1 MEIIITILRS
11 VLLTF
16 LSKDM
21 IERVMFELLTWL
33 VAHTETAYDDK
44 LLEIV
49 KSEYYKK
56 IN

>member
-33 VAHTETAYDDK
+33 VAHTETSYDDK
-44 LLEIV
+44 LLDLV
-49 KSEYYKK
+49 KEEYYKK

>member
-11 VLLTF
+11 ILLTF

-33 VAHTETAYDDK
+33 VNHTATAYDNK
-44 LLEIV
+44 LLDLV
-49 KSEYYKK
+49 KEEYYKK
-56 IN
+56 IG

>member
-21 IERVMFELLTWL
+21 IERIMFELLTWL
-33 VAHTETAYDDK
+33 VNHTETTYDDK
-44 LLEIV
+44 LLQIV
-49 KSEYYKK
+49 KDEYYKK
-56 IN
+56 LV